1 MLDANSSWLQHAAQN
16 FALILLSFVFLPLDT
31 FLLFASYSSSLVY
44 TPAAIKH
51 RRNVRSPQTPYFQP
65 RTILV
70 TGVGMSKGL
79 ALARLFYNAG
89 HNVIGAD
96 FEPALIPT
104 ACGRTSKALRAF
116 HKLQKPDGSK
126 EGQDRYMQS
135 IANIVKQEK
144 VDLWVSCSGVASAV
158 EDGMAKEMVERTTTC
173 KAVQFD
179 VANTTRLHEKHSFIE
194 YTKSIGLPIPET
206 HTVTSKAALL
216 TVLDEAAA
224 TNKRFIMKYI
234 GTDDAVRGDM
244 TTLPLS
250 SRAETKAHVAR
261 FTISEERP
269 WILQQYIR
277 GPEYCT
283 HALVVR
289 GEVKAFVACPSS
301 ELLMHY
307 EALPTNS
314 GLSTSMLR
322 FTQEHAT
329 AAGADFTG
337 HCSFDFLVEMDE
349 AEAALK
355 DPAKSVK
362 LYPIECNP
370 RAHTAV
376 VLFNQTPE
384 MADAYLS
391 LLEPKRAAE
400 KNSTQQ
406 QQPLT
411 PNGTAPLPVFPTAP
425 KMYYWLGHDLLELV
439 LLPILSLLSREGPS
453 FLEVFDSLTTFVQH
467 VLFWYDGTFKLW
479 DPLPAWWLYHVY
491 WPVQFAIALF
501 MGRRWSRVNVSTCK
515 TFMC

>member
-16 FALILLSFVFLPLDT
+16 ISLILLSFVFLPLDT
-31 FLLFASYSSSLVY
+31 FLLFANYCSRLFY

-51 RRNVRSPQTPYFQP
+51 RRHVRSPYTPYFQP

-79 ALARLFYNAG
+79 ALARLFYTAG

-96 FEPALIPT
+96 FEPALLPT

-116 HKLQKPDGSK
+116 HKLRKPDGSK
-126 EGQDRYMQS
+126 EGQDWYMQS

-158 EDGMAKEMVERTTTC
+158 EDGMAKEMVERTTSC

-179 VANTTRLHEKHSFIE
+179 IANTTRLHEKHSFME
-194 YTKSIGLPIPET
+194 HTKSIGLPIPET
-206 HTVTSKAALL
+206 HTVTSRAAMLK
-216 TVLDEAAA
+216 VLEDASAK
-224 TNKRFIMKYI
+224 NKRYIMKYI

-244 TTLPLS
+244 TTLPL
-250 SRAETKAHVAR
+250 ATPAATKAHISR
-261 FTISEERP
+261 FTISEARP

-307 EALPTNS
+307 EALPADS
-314 GLSTSMLR
+314 GLTMSMLR
-322 FTQEHAT
+322 FTQEHAA
-329 AAGADFTG
+329 AAGSSFTG
-337 HCSFDFLVEMDE
+337 HCSFDFLVEMNE
-349 AEAALK
+349 AEAALR
-355 DPAKSVK
+355 DPSKNVK

-391 LLEPKRAAE
+391 LLEPKRASPADK
-400 KNSTQQ
+400 KNTS
-406 QQPLT
+406 QPPT
-411 PNGTAPLPVFPTAP
+411 PNGTAPLPMFPTAP
-425 KMYYWLGHDLLELV
+425 KKYYWIGHDFIELV
-439 LLPILSLLSREGPS
+439 LLPLLSLLSRDGPS
-453 FLEVFDSLTTFVQH
+453 FREVFESLTTFAEH
-467 VLFWYDGTFKLW
+467 VLFWCDGTYELW

-491 WPVQFAIALF
+491 WPVQFAFAAVL
-501 MGRRWSRVNVSTCK
+501 GRKWSRVNVSTCK
-515 TFMC
+515 MFMC